1 MIYRALGR
9 TGMRAS
15 EIGLGCEHLQG
26 KDAQTVQNMIDAA
39 LEQDVNILDIF
50 MSEPQVRSDI
60 GAALRGRRDKV
71 LLQGHIGAIWK
82 DGQYGRSRNVEE
94 CKAAFQDLLD
104 RLETDYIDIGMLH
117 FVDTLEDFEET
128 FSGPVIEYAKELKAK
143 GTIRAIGMSSHS
155 PIVAKKAVETGLIE
169 VLMFSLNPA
178 YDLLP
183 EETVIDDL
191 FRAETYQDDNL
202 RGVNPQRDALYK
214 TCEAMGTAITVMK
227 ALGGGAMLNA
237 GTNPFGIAFTPV
249 QCAHYALT
257 RPAVASI
264 LVGCIDGGQLSAA
277 TAYETASE
285 AERDYSVALSATPK
299 FSLRGKCMYCNHCLP
314 CPSRIDIAQ
323 VNKYLDLAQMSTAG
337 PPATVKE
344 HYAALEA
351 HASGCIQC
359 GACEERCPFDVPIIS
374 KMEQAAAVFGA

>member
-9 TGMRAS
+9 TGMKVS

-26 KDAQTVQNMIDAA
+26 KDAQTVKNMIDAA

-71 LLQGHIGAIWK
+71 FIQGHIGAIWK
-82 DGQYGRSRNVEE
+82 DGQYGRSRNIDE

-104 RLETDYIDIGMLH
+104 RLETDYIDIGMIH
-117 FVDTLEDFEET
+117 FVDTMEDFEET
-128 FSGPVIEYAKELKAK
+128 FSGPVIEYAKELREK
-143 GTIRAIGMSSHS
+143 GIIRAIGMSSHS
-155 PIVAKKAVETGLIE
+155 PLVAKRAVETGLIE

-178 YDLLP
+178 YDILP
-183 EETVIDDL
+183 EETVIDNL
-191 FRAETYQDDNL
+191 FNPESYKDESL
-202 RGVNPQRDALYK
+202 RGVNLQRDALYK
-214 TCEAMGTAITVMK
+214 TCETMGTAITVMK
-227 ALGGGAMLNA
+227 GLGGGALLHVEA
-237 GTNPFGIAFTPV
+237 SPFGIALTPV

-277 TAYETASE
+277 TAYETATE

-314 CPSRIDIAQ
+314 CPSRIDVAQ
-323 VNKYLDLAQMSTAG
+323 VNKYLDLAQMSTDS

-344 HYAALEA
+344 HYAALES
-351 HASGCIQC
+351 HASDCIQC
-359 GACEERCPFDVPIIS
+359 GECEERCPFDVPVIS
-374 KMEQAAAVFGA
+374 KMEQAAAIFGK